1 MGATKSG
8 DVPVSSTDINESVV
22 RSLAEKIAGPGT
34 AVGRSMQSTP
44 GGKEL
49 QKRFAG
55 DINLPGF
62 MGSKEEQAG
71 ISPSRYASK
80 RINQATK
87 GSRGTYLGQ
96 GANSL
101 NMPEELGVTE
111 EDETEE

>member
-1 MGATKSG
+1 MGNAKSG
-8 DVPVSSTDINESVV
+8 DVPSSNADINEGII
-22 RSLAEKIAGPGT
+22 RSMAEKLAGPGT
-34 AVGRSMQSTP
+34 AVGRSMQSAP

-55 DINLPGF
+55 NINLPGF
-62 MGSKEEQAG
+62 MGGKEEQAG

-80 RINQATK
+80 RINQITK

-96 GANSL
+96 GVNSL
-101 NMPEELGVTE
+101 NMPEEPGATE